1 MFNKSHLV
9 GALFALAVVDD
20 IHTRIKSRK
29 VVSTL
34 ANAVTEADAVFEA
47 HIAAQNAQ
55 IKYLC
60 HIIDKHDLAVD
71 EFDLIV
77 LHYQN

>member
-9 GALFALAVVDD
+9 GALFALVVLDD
-20 IHTRIKSRK
+20 ISTRIKTRK
-29 VVSTL
+29 VVKTISD
-34 ANAVTEADAVFEA
+34 AVTEADAVFEK

-60 HIIDKHDLAVD
+60 HIIEKHDLAVD